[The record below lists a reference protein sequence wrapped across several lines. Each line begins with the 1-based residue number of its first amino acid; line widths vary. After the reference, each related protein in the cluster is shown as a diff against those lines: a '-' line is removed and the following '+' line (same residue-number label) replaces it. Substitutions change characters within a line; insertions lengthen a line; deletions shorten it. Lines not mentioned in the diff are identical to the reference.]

1 MASWRRFSLAFVGCQ
16 KQTKKLFILGELAA
30 SLQVASI
37 EETRRKYTFVYSCFG
52 RKICRK
58 SFLAI
63 HNTGQFPL
71 RSLQDQVDTPDPS

>member
-1 MASWRRFSLAFVGCQ
+1 MSLFSSLGRLLKAD
-16 KQTKKLFILGELAA
+16 KKLFILGELAA

-63 HNTGQFPL
+63 HNPIL
-71 RSLQDQVDTPDPS
+71 ASLHSVACKAR